1 MGIEERFKDYGLRV
15 NWTSSEP
22 YNPLCD
28 VVEVRLT
35 TTDGQEYMA
44 DFVAKDFITEV
55 FKKNR
60 RTGECANGT
69 YFSMPKII
77 IVEEINES
85 NIRRAINDLIH
96 LSSIDQYLT
105 KLD

>member
-1 MGIEERFKDYGLRV
+1 MVIEEKFKDYTFII
-15 NWTSSEP
+15 NWTNSEP
-22 YNPLCD
+22 YNPHCD
-28 VVEVRLT
+28 VVEVILT
-35 TTDGQEYMA
+35 TKDGEEYIT
-44 DFVAKDFITEV
+44 DFVSKDFITEV
-55 FKKNR
+55 FKKNK